1 MDTELLKSE
10 LNYKY
15 VRSSG
20 SGGQHVNKVS
30 SKAELYFDLK
40 NSAVFNDDEKQK
52 LLEFFTNRLTKD
64 GILILAC
71 DESRSQFRN
80 KALVTQRFI
89 ELIQEGLKENKK
101 RIPTRIPRKVK
112 KIRDTKVFFINYL
125 VGFCKNN
132 KPLNDLIKLFKG
144 LCDD

>member
-1 MDTELLKSE
+1 MDVPLLKSE

-40 NSAVFNDDEKQK
+40 SSLVFNDDEKQK
-52 LLEFFTNRLTKD
+52 LSEFFNNRLTKD
-64 GILILAC
+64 GVLILAC

-80 KALVTQRFI
+80 KALVTQRFL
-89 ELIQEGLKENKK
+89 ELIQEGLKEDKK
-101 RIPTRIPRKVK
+101 RISTRVPRSVKRKRLKAKRINADKKANRKPPT
-112 KIRDTKVFFINYL
+112 L
-125 VGFCKNN
+125 E
-132 KPLNDLIKLFKG
+132 
-144 LCDD
+144 

>member
-112 KIRDTKVFFINYL
+112 KKRLKNKRITAEKKANRKPPKV
-125 VGFCKNN
+125 
-132 KPLNDLIKLFKG
+132 D
-144 LCDD
+144 